1 MAFSVG
7 LALICAVIG
16 LIYALVKRNY
26 RYWSNR
32 NVPTLEPSFPF
43 GNFGDLRYRS
53 PAEVS
58 SELYHQM
65 DPRNRF
71 YGLFITLQP
80 TLMLTDPEL
89 IKTVLIRDF
98 ATFPDHG
105 IYLNESVDPLSAHLF
120 AMEGARWK
128 ATRSKLSPTFTA
140 GRMRAIFPILQQ
152 VAQNFKQF
160 LCMQVGEHGAE
171 LDVKDYSARMMIDN
185 IGSCAF
191 GVECNSFRDPDSA
204 FRRSG
209 RLAFENPRH
218 SQLVSM
224 MLRLYPWI
232 GHALGLKVFRDEV
245 IEFFSQLLEETV
257 ALRERSNGIKRND
270 LMDLMI
276 EVRAREGVENAS
288 TEGLSMD
295 ELKAQTFGFFVAG
308 YDTSASNVTF
318 CLYELALNEEC
329 QERARTCVLEALQ
342 KHGGMTYEAIAD
354 MEYLDRC
361 INETLR
367 KYPPLAMLQRTS
379 CKPYRIPDSDVILPT
394 KMKILIPIYAIQRD
408 ARYYPDPEQFVPD
421 RFTLEAIAGRH
432 MCTFLPFGEG
442 PRICIGKRLGMIQSR
457 VGIATVLANFR
468 IRPGPNTPIPLVYAK
483 DSVTIQNR
491 GSVMLQFEPLKGM
504 SDDRAV

>member
-1 MAFSVG
+1 MALPVG
-7 LALICAVIG
+7 LALICAVFG
-16 LIYALVKRNY
+16 LIYALVKYNY
-26 RYWSNR
+26 RYWTNR

-43 GNFGDLRYRS
+43 GNFGDLRHKS

-58 SELYHQM
+58 SELYHRM

-71 YGLFITLQP
+71 YGLFVTLQP
-80 TLMLTDPEL
+80 ALMLTDPEL
-89 IKTVLIRDF
+89 IKTILIRDF

-105 IYLNESVDPLSAHLF
+105 IYLNERVDPLSAHLF

-160 LCMQVGEHGAE
+160 LRSQVGEQGAE

-191 GVECNSFRDPDSA
+191 GIECNSFRDPDSA
-204 FRRSG
+204 FRRTG
-209 RLAFENPRH
+209 QLAFEKPRH

-224 MLRLYPWI
+224 VLRLYPAV
-232 GHALGLKVFRDEV
+232 GHALGMKANRDEV
-245 IEFFSQLLEETV
+245 IDFFSRLVEETV
-257 ALRERSNGIKRND
+257 AFRERSNGTKRND
-270 LMDLMI
+270 FMDLLM
-276 EVRAREGVENAS
+276 ELRAREGD
-288 TEGLSMD
+288 TDGLSMD
-295 ELKAQTFGFFVAG
+295 DLKAQTFGFFVAG
-308 YDTSASNVTF
+308 YDTSSSNVTF

-354 MEYLDRC
+354 MDYLDRC

-379 CKPYRIPDSDVILPT
+379 CKPYRIPDSDVVLPA

-408 ARYYPDPEQFVPD
+408 ARYYPDPDRFEAD
-421 RFTLEAIAGRH
+421 RFTPEAVAERPL
-432 MCTFLPFGEG
+432 CTFLSFGEG
-442 PRICIGKRLGMIQSR
+442 PRVCIGQRLGMMQAR
-457 VGIATVLANFR
+457 VGLATVLANFR

-483 DSVTIQNR
+483 DSVTFQNR
-491 GSVMLQFEPLKGM
+491 GPVMLQFEPLDTM
-504 SDDRAV
+504 VDD